1 MPRPAIDKARPPTGE
16 PTWKTMSPRSAFA
29 DSLIEGF
36 AVQDTAPRR
45 ARADLAFFVEYV
57 FVDQKGVPLK
67 LQWFHKEMIKNLLFE
82 KRVLTLLPRSW
93 GKSVIGSVAYPCWRL
108 GVNRDLRIIIAS
120 NTITQAKW
128 WLSEIENVMLRNEK
142 YQEVFGYL
150 VPRPRTL
157 RWTDV
162 EKRVLGRSHYAM
174 HSSLLATG
182 IGSALLGARADIIIV
197 DDIVGEKEAVSPAL
211 RKQASDWL
219 WTTLLNTLE
228 PDGQVVVSG
237 SRWSQD
243 DIYAEI
249 MERWE
254 KLPSEMAIWQK
265 GAFVLPGQYP
275 RDSELYKMEQ
285 SGGLDP
291 LAEQELREQAIAE
304 ARKAG

>member
-1 MPRPAIDKARPPTGE
+1 
-16 PTWKTMSPRSAFA
+16 
-29 DSLIEGF
+29 
-36 AVQDTAPRR
+36 
-45 ARADLAFFVEYV
+45 
-57 FVDQKGVPLK
+57 
-67 LQWFHKEMIKNLLFE
+67 
-82 KRVLTLLPRSW
+82 
-93 GKSVIGSVAYPCWRL
+93 
-108 GVNRDLRIIIAS
+108 
-120 NTITQAKW
+120 
-128 WLSEIENVMLRNEK
+128 MLRNEK

-249 MERWE
+249 MKRWE

-291 LAEQELREQAIAE
+291 LAEQELREQALAE
-304 ARKAG
+304 ARKAD